1 MPKGGNNAGQGQ
13 DLTPQTF
20 NFGPRPTSAGTSKR
34 LSESQSNRAMQLGGS
49 GVEIQQR
56 EHLNFN
62 KHNTGPG
69 ANAKKL
75 DEDNETL
82 KVKTVDHGL
91 SINIQ
96 RARQA
101 KSWNQADLA
110 KEINERAS
118 VVTEYENGKAIPN
131 ESVLLRMEKALGMHL
146 RGVKAGQPM
155 EAKKFKK
162 PPAAAAA

>member
-1 MPKGGNNAGQGQ
+1 MSKGGIAAGQ
-13 DLTPQTF
+13 DWKPQTF
-20 NFGPRPTSAGTSKR
+20 NFAPRPSSGGVSKN
-34 LSESQSNRAMQLGGS
+34 LTESQANRALQVGGA
-49 GVEIQQR
+49 VEIQKK

-82 KVKTVDHGL
+82 KVKHVDHGL

-101 KSWNQADLA
+101 KNWTQADLA
-110 KEINERAS
+110 KEICEKAS
-118 VVTEYENGKAIPN
+118 IVTDYENGKAIPV
-131 ESVLLRMEKALGMHL
+131 EGVLLRMEKALGVHL

-155 EAKKFKK
+155 EAKKFKTK
-162 PPAAAAA
+162 PA